1 MAPLGLTQ
9 SDEKGVHCSSSVFIP
24 MLTGQELL
32 AFVKANGEMDQSELA
47 REAGYTRVADS
58 GKERIMT
65 NQFYKALLD
74 AKGVGIKVG
83 RRPGKAAQFE
93 TTVHKTGVILIGKT
107 YSQKFG
113 VEPGDVLDIVISEDE
128 IRLVPQG
135 SEPACTVKGS
145 VRVG

>member
-1 MAPLGLTQ
+1 MK
-9 SDEKGVHCSSSVFIP
+9 KGVHCSSSVFIP

-47 REAGYTRVADS
+47 RETGYTRVAAN
-58 GKERIMT
+58 GKERIMSK
-65 NQFYKALLD
+65 QLYQALLE
-74 AKGVGIKVG
+74 AKGVAIKVG

-113 VEPGDVLDIVISEDE
+113 VEPGDVLDIVISENE

-135 SEPACTVKGS
+135 SAPVTTVKGS

>member
-1 MAPLGLTQ
+1 
-9 SDEKGVHCSSSVFIP
+9 
-24 MLTGQELL
+24 MLTGQELV
-32 AFVKANGEMDQSELA
+32 AFVKANGDMDQAELA
-47 REAGYTRVADS
+47 REAGYMRVADS
-58 GKERIMT
+58 GKERIMAK
-65 NQFYKALLD
+65 QFCEALLE
-74 AKGVGIKVG
+74 AKGVAIKVG

-113 VEPGDVLDIVISEDE
+113 VEPGDVLDIVITEDA

-135 SEPACTVKGS
+135 SEPAGVVKGS

>member
-1 MAPLGLTQ
+1 
-9 SDEKGVHCSSSVFIP
+9 
-24 MLTGQELL
+24 MLTGQELV
-32 AFVKANGEMDQSELA
+32 AFVKANGDMDQSELA
-47 REAGYTRVADS
+47 REAGYMRVADS
-58 GKERIMT
+58 GKERIMAK
-65 NQFYKALLD
+65 QFCEALLE
-74 AKGVGIKVG
+74 AKGVAIKVG

-113 VEPGDVLDIVISEDE
+113 MEPGDVLDIVISEDA

-135 SEPACTVKGS
+135 SEPAGTVKGS

>member
-1 MAPLGLTQ
+1 MK
-9 SDEKGVHCSSSVFIP
+9 KGVHCSSSVFTP
-24 MLTGQELL
+24 MLTGQELV

-47 REAGYTRVADS
+47 RETGYTRVAAN
-58 GKERIMT
+58 GKERIMSK
-65 NQFYKALLD
+65 QLYQALLE
-74 AKGVGIKVG
+74 AKGVAIKVG

-135 SEPACTVKGS
+135 SAPVTTVKGS

>member
-1 MAPLGLTQ
+1 
-9 SDEKGVHCSSSVFIP
+9 

-32 AFVKANGEMDQSELA
+32 AFVKANSEMDQSELA
-47 REAGYTRVADS
+47 REAGYMRVAES
-58 GKERIMT
+58 GKERIMAK
-65 NQFYKALLD
+65 QFCEALLE
-74 AKGVGIKVG
+74 AKGVAIKVG

-113 VEPGDVLDIVISEDE
+113 VEPGDVLDIVISENS
-128 IRLVPQG
+128 IQLVPQG
-135 SEPACTVKGS
+135 SQPACAVTGS

>member
-1 MAPLGLTQ
+1 
-9 SDEKGVHCSSSVFIP
+9 
-24 MLTGQELL
+24 MLTGQELV
-32 AFVKANGEMDQSELA
+32 AFVKAHGDMDQSELA
-47 REAGYTRVADS
+47 REAGYMRVADS
-58 GKERIMT
+58 GKERIMAK
-65 NQFYKALLD
+65 QFCEALLE
-74 AKGVGIKVG
+74 AKGVAIKVG

-113 VEPGDVLDIVISEDE
+113 VEPGDVLDIVITEDA

-135 SEPACTVKGS
+135 SEPAGVVKGS

>member
-1 MAPLGLTQ
+1 MVPRGLTQ

-47 REAGYTRVADS
+47 RETGYTRVAAS
-58 GKERIMT
+58 GKERIMSK
-65 NQFYKALLD
+65 QLYQALLE
-74 AKGVGIKVG
+74 AKGVAIKGG

-107 YSQKFG
+107 YSQEFG
-113 VEPGDVLDIVISEDE
+113 VEPGDVLDIVISEDS
-128 IRLVPQG
+128 IQLVPQG
-135 SEPACTVKGS
+135 SKPARTVTGS

>member
-1 MAPLGLTQ
+1 
-9 SDEKGVHCSSSVFIP
+9 
-24 MLTGQELL
+24 MLTGQELI
-32 AFVKANGEMDQSELA
+32 AFVKANGDMDQSELA
-47 REAGYTRVADS
+47 REAGYMRVAES
-58 GKERIMT
+58 GKERIMAK
-65 NQFYKALLD
+65 QFCEALLE
-74 AKGVGIKVG
+74 AKGVAIKVG
-83 RRPGKAAQFE
+83 RRPGKTAQFE

-113 VEPGDVLDIVISEDE
+113 VEPGDVLDIVISEDS

>member
-1 MAPLGLTQ
+1 
-9 SDEKGVHCSSSVFIP
+9 

-32 AFVKANGEMDQSELA
+32 AFVKANGDIDQSELA
-47 REAGYTRVADS
+47 REAGYMRVADS
-58 GKERIMT
+58 GKERIMAK
-65 NQFYKALLD
+65 QFCEALLE
-74 AKGVGIKVG
+74 AKGVAIKVG
-83 RRPGKAAQFE
+83 RRPGKTAQFE

-113 VEPGDVLDIVISEDE
+113 VEPGDVLDIVISEDA

-135 SEPACTVKGS
+135 SEPAGTVKGS

>member
-1 MAPLGLTQ
+1 
-9 SDEKGVHCSSSVFIP
+9 

-47 REAGYTRVADS
+47 RETGYTRVAAN
-58 GKERIMT
+58 GKERIMSK
-65 NQFYKALLD
+65 QLYQALLE
-74 AKGVGIKVG
+74 AKGVAIKVG

-113 VEPGDVLDIVISEDE
+113 VEPGDVLDIVISENE

-135 SEPACTVKGS
+135 SAPVTTVKGS

>member
-1 MAPLGLTQ
+1 
-9 SDEKGVHCSSSVFIP
+9 
-24 MLTGQELL
+24 MLTGQELI
-32 AFVKANGEMDQSELA
+32 AFVKANGDMDQSELA
-47 REAGYTRVADS
+47 REAGYMRVAES
-58 GKERIMT
+58 GKERIMAK
-65 NQFYKALLD
+65 QFCEALLE
-74 AKGVGIKVG
+74 AKGVAIKVG
-83 RRPGKAAQFE
+83 RRPGKTAQFE

-113 VEPGDVLDIVISEDE
+113 VEPGDVLDIVISEDA

>member
-1 MAPLGLTQ
+1 
-9 SDEKGVHCSSSVFIP
+9 

-32 AFVKANGEMDQSELA
+32 AFVKANGDMDQSELA
-47 REAGYTRVADS
+47 RETGYMRVADS
-58 GKERIMT
+58 GKERIMAK
-65 NQFYKALLD
+65 QFCEALLE
-74 AKGVGIKVG
+74 AKGVAIKVG

-113 VEPGDVLDIVISEDE
+113 VEPGDVLDIVITEDA

-135 SEPACTVKGS
+135 SEPAGVVKGS

>member
-1 MAPLGLTQ
+1 
-9 SDEKGVHCSSSVFIP
+9 
-24 MLTGQELL
+24 MLTGQELV

-47 REAGYTRVADS
+47 RETGYTRVAAN
-58 GKERIMT
+58 GKERIMSK
-65 NQFYKALLD
+65 QLYQALLE
-74 AKGVGIKVG
+74 AKGVAIKVG

-135 SEPACTVKGS
+135 SAPVTTVKGS

>member
-1 MAPLGLTQ
+1 
-9 SDEKGVHCSSSVFIP
+9 
-24 MLTGQELL
+24 MLTGQELV
-32 AFVKANGEMDQSELA
+32 AFVKANGDMDQSELA
-47 REAGYTRVADS
+47 REAGYMRVADS
-58 GKERIMT
+58 GKERIMAK
-65 NQFYKALLD
+65 QFCEALLE
-74 AKGVGIKVG
+74 AKGVAIKVG

-113 VEPGDVLDIVISEDE
+113 VEPGDVLDIVITEDA

-135 SEPACTVKGS
+135 SEPAGVVKGS

>member
-1 MAPLGLTQ
+1 
-9 SDEKGVHCSSSVFIP
+9 

-32 AFVKANGEMDQSELA
+32 AFVKANGDMDQSELA
-47 REAGYTRVADS
+47 REAGYMRVADS
-58 GKERIMT
+58 GKERIMAK
-65 NQFYKALLD
+65 QFCEALLE
-74 AKGVGIKVG
+74 AKGVAIKVG
-83 RRPGKAAQFE
+83 RRPGKTAQFE

-113 VEPGDVLDIVISEDE
+113 VEPGDVLDIVISENA

-135 SEPACTVKGS
+135 SEPAGTVKGS

>member
-1 MAPLGLTQ
+1 M
-9 SDEKGVHCSSSVFIP
+9 KNGVHYSSSAFIP
-24 MLTGQELL
+24 MLTGQELV
-32 AFVKANGEMDQSELA
+32 AFVKANGEMDQVELA
-47 REAGYTRVADS
+47 RETGYTRLAAN
-58 GKERIMT
+58 GKERIMSK
-65 NQFYKALLD
+65 QLYQALLE
-74 AKGVGIKVG
+74 AKGVTIKGG

-93 TTVHKTGVILIGKT
+93 TTVHKNGVILIGRT

-135 SEPACTVKGS
+135 SAPLTAVKGS

>member
-1 MAPLGLTQ
+1 MK
-9 SDEKGVHCSSSVFIP
+9 KGVHCSSSVFIP
-24 MLTGQELL
+24 MLTGQELV

-47 REAGYTRVADS
+47 RETGYTRVAAN
-58 GKERIMT
+58 GKERIMSK
-65 NQFYKALLD
+65 QLYQALLE
-74 AKGVGIKVG
+74 AKGVAIKVG

-135 SEPACTVKGS
+135 SAPVTTVKGS

>member
-9 SDEKGVHCSSSVFIP
+9 SDEKGVHCSSNAFIP
-24 MLTGQELL
+24 MLTGQELV
-32 AFVKANGEMDQSELA
+32 AFVKANGDMDQSELA
-47 REAGYTRVADS
+47 REAGYMRVADS
-58 GKERIMT
+58 GKERIMAK
-65 NQFYKALLD
+65 QFCEALLE
-74 AKGVGIKVG
+74 AKGVAIKIG

-113 VEPGDVLDIVISEDE
+113 VEPGDVLDIVITEDA

-135 SEPACTVKGS
+135 SEPACAVKGS
-145 VRVG
+145 VRAG

>member
-1 MAPLGLTQ
+1 
-9 SDEKGVHCSSSVFIP
+9 

-32 AFVKANGEMDQSELA
+32 AFVKANGDMDQSELA
-47 REAGYTRVADS
+47 REAGYMRVADS
-58 GKERIMT
+58 GKERIMAK
-65 NQFYKALLD
+65 QFCEALLE
-74 AKGVGIKVG
+74 AKGVAIKVG
-83 RRPGKAAQFE
+83 RRPGKTAQFE

-113 VEPGDVLDIVISEDE
+113 VEPGDVLDIVISEDA

-135 SEPACTVKGS
+135 SEPTGTVKGS

>member
-1 MAPLGLTQ
+1 MVPLGQ
-9 SDEKGVHCSSSVFIP
+9 MRSNEKGVHCPSSVFIP

-58 GKERIMT
+58 GKERVMAK
-65 NQFYKALLD
+65 QFCEALLE
-74 AKGVGIKVG
+74 AKGVAIKTW

-93 TTVHKTGVILIGKT
+93 TTVHKNGVVLIGKT
-107 YSQKFG
+107 YTQKFG
-113 VEPGDVLDIVISEDE
+113 VEAGDVLDILIDEDA

-135 SEPACTVKGS
+135 SEPACAVKGS